1 VFEIEAEVVLKGKA
15 KRIDVAFCVLS
26 SGSLRQIP
34 RICLQLLVVLWLQRS
49 ARPVSAM
56 RVCSCLFACI
66 GVYIHAHNPVK
77 TLHLVANRYLFEV
90 YYRYQS

>member
-1 VFEIEAEVVLKGKA
+1 
-15 KRIDVAFCVLS
+15 
-26 SGSLRQIP
+26 
-34 RICLQLLVVLWLQRS
+34 
-49 ARPVSAM
+49 
-56 RVCSCLFACI
+56 LFACI